1 MDPIRITTY
10 REAREALRHRDLRQA
25 LYEEGAAL
33 MGDVIVNL
41 HGQAHTDRRRLEN
54 RLFRRDTFLAWERD
68 VIPPTVDSVLGPCLA
83 AGHGDLIVIARRA
96 MLSLAASIAGVDL
109 PDADD
114 TAFEV
119 LYDQMGRLAKASTVV
134 HAVGDKAAIIADGN
148 AALKEFEERF
158 LRPAIERRTPLVE
171 AAELSGDTM
180 DLPRDVL
187 TTLLLNH
194 DRLALPYD
202 VIRREVAYFP
212 WVGSHSTSNAT
223 VHAAHRLFEYGR
235 DRPGL
240 LDALADDRAE
250 LQRFVHEALRLHPA
264 SLETHRRALVDFTSA
279 TGRRIP
285 AGASVIVE
293 MIPANRD
300 PAVFGPDAERFDP
313 QREIPDDV
321 PRWGLTFGTGFHAC
335 LGMELAGGL
344 PSGDGL
350 RPEEHLFGAIV
361 LMLERVL
368 RVGAR
373 PDPADPAVPDPASK
387 RPNFARYPLRF
398 PARR

>member
-1 MDPIRITTY
+1 
-10 REAREALRHRDLRQA
+10 
-25 LYEEGAAL
+25 

-109 PDADD
+109 PDDDD

-148 AALKEFEERF
+148 DALKEFEERF

-235 DRPGL
+235 RSPRPARRTRRRPSG
-240 LDALADDRAE
+240 AA
-250 LQRFVHEALRLHPA
+250 ALRPRSAAPPPRQPRDPPPGPRRLH
-264 SLETHRRALVDFTSA
+264 VGD
-279 TGRRIP
+279 GRRIP

-368 RVGAR
+368 
-373 PDPADPAVPDPASK
+373 
-387 RPNFARYPLRF
+387 
-398 PARR
+398 ARRCAP